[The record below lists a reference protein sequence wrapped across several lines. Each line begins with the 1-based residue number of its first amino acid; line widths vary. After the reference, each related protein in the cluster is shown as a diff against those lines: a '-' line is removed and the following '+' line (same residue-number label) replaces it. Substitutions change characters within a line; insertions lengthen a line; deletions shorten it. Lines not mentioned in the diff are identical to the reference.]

1 MDTPVVL
8 LIALAAIVLVPS
20 IYLINVYN
28 RLVRLHTLV
37 RNAWSN
43 IDTELK
49 RRYEL
54 IPNLVAVVKGYV
66 AHEREV
72 LERVIQAR
80 QQAMRL
86 DTPTHQHAEDE
97 SELARTARGLV
108 ALAEG
113 YPELKAN
120 RNFLELQEEL
130 GRTEDRIAAARRFYN
145 GNVKDL
151 NTLVEQFPSNLVAG
165 AMGFQTADSFEVET
179 IFERQ
184 PVAVDLDG
192 TR

>member
-1 MDTPVVL
+1 MDAPVVP
-8 LIALAAIVLVPS
+8 LIVLAAIVLVPL

-37 RNAWSN
+37 RNSWSN
-43 IDTELK
+43 IDAELK
-49 RRYEL
+49 RRHDL
-54 IPNLVAVVKGYV
+54 IPNLVSVVKGYA
-66 AHEREV
+66 AHERDV
-72 LERVIQAR
+72 LERVVEAR
-80 QQAMRL
+80 QQAMRF
-86 DTPTHQHAEDE
+86 DTPTREHAEDE
-97 SELARTARGLV
+97 NQLARTARGLV

-113 YPELKAN
+113 YPELKSN

-130 GRTEDRIAAARRFYN
+130 SRTEDRIAAARRFYN

-165 AMGFQTADSFEVET
+165 ALGFQMAESFEVET

>member
-1 MDTPVVL
+1 MDAPVVL
-8 LIALAAIVLVPS
+8 LIALAAIVLIPS

-28 RLVRLHTLV
+28 RLVRLRTLV
-37 RNAWSN
+37 RNSWSN
-43 IDTELK
+43 IDAELK
-49 RRYEL
+49 RRHDL
-54 IPNLVAVVKGYV
+54 IPNLVAVVKGYA
-66 AHEREV
+66 AHERDV

-165 AMGFQTADSFEVET
+165 AMGFQAADSFEVET
-179 IFERQ
+179 IFEHR
-184 PVAVDLDG
+184 PVAVDLEG
-192 TR
+192 TL